1 MKIMLFDILKS
12 DSAVSVNQGDVAYKY
27 LFSEINLM
35 KSQNPND
42 DIIIDFDNINDLT
55 TAFLNNSIAKLF
67 LNFDQ
72 KYLLS
77 HLKFQGFTNKTHIN
91 LLKLSLSNAIIFT
104 QSKEVN

>member
-1 MKIMLFDILKS
+1 MEIMISDILQS
-12 DSAVSVNQGDVAYKY
+12 DSAVSVNQGDVVYKQ
-27 LFSEINLM
+27 LFSEINLI
-35 KSQNPND
+35 KSQNTKE
-42 DIIIDFDNINDLT
+42 DIIIHFDNITDLT

-72 KYLLS
+72 EYLLS